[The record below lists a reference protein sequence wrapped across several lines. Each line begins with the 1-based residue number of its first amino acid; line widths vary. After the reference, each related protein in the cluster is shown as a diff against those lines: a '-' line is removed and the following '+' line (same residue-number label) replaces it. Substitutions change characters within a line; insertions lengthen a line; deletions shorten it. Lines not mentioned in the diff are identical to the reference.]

1 MIKDRLVAWSPVILL
16 LLLAALT
23 MWLDSRVRL
32 PERPANAAEE
42 KDPEFYIEGFMAIRM
57 NPDGTR
63 RYELTGTRL
72 THYADADK
80 KRSDLASPSLLYYDY
95 DRAPVKVSS
104 NTAEVEDGGDNV
116 YFRGDVTISRPA
128 FGENPA
134 LGVATDYMH
143 VKPDEETA
151 ETKESVTMTEGNS
164 TVRSDGLKF
173 DNKKRKIWL
182 DGLDGPVRAHYET
195 PRSRAAA
202 TQAEDR

>member
-16 LLLAALT
+16 VLLAALT
-23 MWLDSRVRL
+23 GWLDSRVRQ
-32 PERPANAAEE
+32 PEAPTNGAAD

-72 THYADADK
+72 THYADK
-80 KRSDLASPSLLYYDY
+80 EHSVLAAPSLLYHDY
-95 DRAPVKVSS
+95 ERAPVKVSS

-116 YFRGDVTISRPA
+116 HFRGDVTISRPA

-134 LGVATDYMH
+134 LGVATDYML
-143 VKPDEETA
+143 VMPEEEFAKTDEW
-151 ETKESVTMTEGNS
+151 VTMTEGNS
-164 TVRSDGLKF
+164 TVRSLGLEF
-173 DNKKRKIWL
+173 DKKARKIRL
-182 DGLDGPVRAHYET
+182 LSTVKAHYET

-202 TQAEDR
+202 VQANER